1 MLKSLLS
8 AAAVSAALLLSQAA
22 AAAAPVINVYKTV
35 TCGCCKAWVE
45 HLQQNGFTVHAH
57 DVEAP
62 AIMRAKFGIPE
73 QYGSCHTGIVNGYAV
88 EGHVPAA
95 VIKRLLKEKPKA
107 SGLAVPGMPMGS
119 PGMEGDHSEAY
130 DVMLIPK
137 KGKATVY
144 QHVKAN

>member
-22 AAAAPVINVYKTV
+22 AAAAPVINVYKTA

-45 HLQQNGFTVHAH
+45 HLQHNGFTVHAH

-62 AIMRAKFGIPE
+62 AVMRAKFGIPE

-130 DVMLIPK
+130 DVMLISK